1 MEKMYSGLLVFAL
14 LALYASTEIVISR
27 PLESI
32 ISKTAI
38 LAIDMQNTFANS
50 TLGELPIPG
59 ADNIFGSTSI
69 LMEFLEKI
77 RMNPIKVASQDWH
90 PLNHISIATDE
101 RPAFSQF
108 EYNLTIPKHNKNFT
122 MTQTAWPSHGIAN
135 TFGAEL
141 DHRFNSTGF
150 KVFKKGTKSIIDSY
164 SAFGDELGGL
174 VEDTGLH
181 TYFQSENVITVM
193 VFGLATDYCVKYTIK
208 DAFRL
213 GYKIILFLPGSAGI
227 TPEGVNSTIEL
238 VEKNGGLVIRNMFE
252 LYKIPTEIYKNN
264 EIFEFKRK
272 NYVIQK

>member
-1 MEKMYSGLLVFAL
+1 MYHGLLIFAL
-14 LALYASTEIVISR
+14 LALYASSEIVISR

-32 ISKTAI
+32 IPVPKTGI
-38 LAIDMQNTFANS
+38 VGIDLQYTFSND
-50 TLGELPIPG
+50 TLGELFVPG
-59 ADNIFGSTSI
+59 ADKIFQNISI

-77 RMNPIKVASQDWH
+77 KSNPIKIVSQDWH

-101 RPAFSQF
+101 RPAFRPFKYDLS
-108 EYNLTIPKHNKNFT
+108 LKNGTVIT
-122 MTQTAWPSHGIAN
+122 MTQIAWPSHGIAN

-150 KVFKKGTKSIIDSY
+150 KVFKKGIKSIIDSY

-174 VEDTGLH
+174 VENTGLH
-181 TYFQSENVITVM
+181 AYFQSENINTVI

-213 GYKIILFLPGSAGI
+213 GYKVILFLPGSAGI
-227 TPEGVNSTIEL
+227 TPEGVNSTIEFA
-238 VEKNGGLVIRNMFE
+238 EKNGGLVIRNMFE

-264 EIFEFKRK
+264 EMYEFKRK